1 MQNILVAFTVSK
13 YNNNGKGGKQ
23 KNKMKIQTL
32 QAKGK
37 FAAIWLLLP
46 LSLSPPLW
54 AAAAAD
60 RYWGP
65 SWIWLTHCRTL
76 SWPGK
81 LARYHR
87 RHRWQ
92 HRCCRRCWVWWS
104 GLPGLSTECWLKTA
118 GSPEPRMSLRLPHDG
133 LSLPL
138 SLPIYLCPS
147 FSRVCENVAKWH
159 KKAGRLNGFRGEGT
173 KWGMCHSIENP
184 INKTERTY
192 RAEFNK
198 HRYILIMVSYNI
210 K

>member
-13 YNNNGKGGKQ
+13 YNNNGKASKQ

-32 QAKGK
+32 LAKGK
-37 FAAIWLLLP
+37 FAAIWLLNLARLPPPP
-46 LSLSPPLW
+46 LSLSLFLW
-54 AAAAAD
+54 TAAAD
-60 RYWGP
+60 RYWAP

-118 GSPEPRMSLRLPHDG
+118 GSPEPRMSFRLAHDG
-133 LSLPL
+133 LSLSL
-138 SLPIYLCPS
+138 SLPIYLCLS
-147 FSRVCENVAKWH
+147 SSRVCENVAKWH
-159 KKAGRLNGFRGEGT
+159 KKPGRLNGLSWFPTRGEGT
-173 KWGMCHSIENP
+173 KCSMCNSVANP
-184 INKTERTY
+184 IN
-192 RAEFNK
+192 RAERK
-198 HRYILIMVSYNI
+198 CSWVQ
-210 K
+210 